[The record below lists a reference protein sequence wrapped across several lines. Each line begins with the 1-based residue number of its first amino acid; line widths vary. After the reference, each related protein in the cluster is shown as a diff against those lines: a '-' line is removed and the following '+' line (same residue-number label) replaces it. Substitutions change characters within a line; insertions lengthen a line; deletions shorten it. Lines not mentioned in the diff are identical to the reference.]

1 MKIFSPEH
9 VDIANWIRAQIS
21 DGVDRLVLRQRVRDI
36 DQHVRE
42 WALQPSTDPDALAEE
57 IRVKASDEGRQFRGP
72 IQYGV
77 FSYRGIGST
86 AYYDRH
92 FFRVEGMANGGE
104 ALISETEFSDGRGLV
119 SQMMRHTEAS
129 AKIALGQ
136 TLEIVEHYKSILR
149 ARDVRIAAL
158 EAKYEEVME
167 LQERL
172 LSSQHERKL
181 EEIKAKSADRGRA
194 FIRDKLDLLTP
205 VLMSKMLSGGKP
217 AGEGSVL
224 GEELLRQFLKSLRPE
239 QVAALTNGLN
249 PEQVVTLSE
258 ILERYSDRETEMK
271 AAAAAK
277 AAAANDTAVPD
288 AEITDASVDDEK
300 KDTTPPEASESQRKE
315 QK

>member
-9 VDIANWIRAQIS
+9 VDIANWIRAQAA

-42 WALQPSTDPDALAEE
+42 WTLSLSTDPDALAEE

-104 ALISETEFSDGRGLV
+104 ALIAETEFSDGRGLV

-158 EAKYEEVME
+158 EAKYEEIME

-181 EEIKAKSADRGRA
+181 EEIKAKNADRGRA
-194 FIRDKLDLLTP
+194 FVRDKLDLLTP
-205 VLMSKMLSGGKP
+205 VLMSKMLSGGKA
-217 AGEGSVL
+217 AGEGSVF
-224 GEELLRQFLKSLRPE
+224 GEELLRQFLKSLLPG
-239 QVAALTNGLN
+239 QVAALTNALN
-249 PEQVVTLSE
+249 PEQVVTLTE
-258 ILERYSDRETEMK
+258 IFDRYSDREAERK
-271 AAAAAK
+271 AAAAK
-277 AAAANDTAVPD
+277 AEAANDSDVVD
-288 AEITDASVDDEK
+288 AEITDAPADGAKTDT
-300 KDTTPPEASESQRKE
+300 TTPPEAEATRKE